1 MRLCVGD
8 CVQIREKNP
17 KPVLSSSNS
26 VTGRGAKN
34 TGDRPLTLVGSLE
47 TPVRLGLVSISN
59 GVSTAP
65 QRSASQA
72 FSVPLNHLGNLL
84 KHTFPPI
91 GLVQGFRFCISNRLP
106 DAALAQ
112 GPQRFEDGS
121 PRRHLVNL

>member
-1 MRLCVGD
+1 M
-8 CVQIREKNP
+8 
-17 KPVLSSSNS
+17 
-26 VTGRGAKN
+26 
-34 TGDRPLTLVGSLE
+34 TLVGSLE

-112 GPQRFEDGS
+112 GPQCFEDGS